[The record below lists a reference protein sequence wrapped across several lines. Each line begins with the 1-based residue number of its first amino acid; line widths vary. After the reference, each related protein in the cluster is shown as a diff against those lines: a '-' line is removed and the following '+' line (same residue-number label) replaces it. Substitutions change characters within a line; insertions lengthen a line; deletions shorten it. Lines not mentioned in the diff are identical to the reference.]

1 MSYILD
7 ALKKVE
13 VEHEHEID
21 QLVDNDIEEQKRW
34 RFFPQ
39 TRSRF
44 WFWIGV
50 MLLLNILSFTVL
62 FWPKKPLVKPQV
74 YIVAPSVPSKPDKF

>member
-7 ALKKVE
+7 ALRKAE
-13 VEHEHEID
+13 DEHEIA
-21 QLVDNDIEEQKRW
+21 QPVDNDIEEPSMW

-39 TRSRF
+39 TRF

-74 YIVAPSVPSKPDKF
+74 YIVAPLVPSKPDRF

>member
-7 ALKKVE
+7 ALKKA
-13 VEHEHEID
+13 EHESEA
-21 QLVDNDIEEQKRW
+21 QLVDNDIKKHKKW
-34 RFFPQ
+34 LFFPK
-39 TRSRF
+39 TRF
-44 WFWIGV
+44 WFWIGI

-74 YIVAPSVPSKPDKF
+74 YIVAPTVSEPVSVNQ